1 MPRPR
6 SQDGRYRVS
15 TDPAHLPT
23 PEIHAAVLD
32 LEDLEPIAFCTSVAD
47 AATIVAALSADEVP
61 SSGLHVWWFDVLTP
75 SGLRVH
81 WTVTSERSTAEQAY
95 GDALAHVQ
103 REEGIAATLQTGA
116 VSSTYLGTSAIPC
129 AIRRVVG
136 VCPPLRQLA
145 TA

>member
-15 TDPAHLPT
+15 TDPAHLLT
-23 PEIHAAVLD
+23 PLIHAAVLD
-32 LEDLEPIAFCTSVAD
+32 LETQKPIAYCTDVPD
-47 AATIVAALSADEVP
+47 AASIVAALSADEVP
-61 SSGLHVWWFDVLTP
+61 ATGLHVWWFDILTP

-81 WTVTSERSTAEQAY
+81 WTITSEKPTAELAY
-95 GDALAHVQ
+95 ADALAHAQ
-103 REEGIAATLQTGA
+103 REENIAATLQTGA